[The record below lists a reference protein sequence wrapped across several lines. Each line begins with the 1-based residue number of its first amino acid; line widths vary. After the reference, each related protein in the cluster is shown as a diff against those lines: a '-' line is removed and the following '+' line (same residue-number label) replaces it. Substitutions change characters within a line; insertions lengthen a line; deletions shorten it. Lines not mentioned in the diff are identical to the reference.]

1 MVGRFLVSVGILQFV
16 SEIASLTGCLSSY
29 TEFTGHLV
37 AFFGKIKYT
46 EQELVDGCAA
56 NDRRAQEALYRR
68 YFPEMLRMVRRYT
81 RDEDTA
87 IEVVN
92 NGMLRVFKK
101 IHTFAYKGSLEGW
114 MRRLVYH
121 CMADYYRENARYLHF
136 LVLEDHDQSVPE
148 QGHESFYEEDIL
160 KAVRTLPP
168 TSQEVFRLYAIEG
181 YSHAEIAVT
190 LQMSEGTSKWH
201 LSTARQK
208 LRDLLQ
214 PQIMVATA
222 GMKG

>member
-1 MVGRFLVSVGILQFV
+1 MAL
-16 SEIASLTGCLSSY
+16 
-29 TEFTGHLV
+29 
-37 AFFGKIKYT
+37 FGKKNFT
-46 EQELVDGCAA
+46 EQELVVGCTA

-68 YFPEMLRMVRRYT
+68 FFPEMLRMVRRYT

-101 IHTFAYKGSLEGW
+101 IHTFAFKGSLEGW

-121 CMADYYRENARYLHF
+121 CMADYYRENARYLNF

-148 QGHESFYEEDIL
+148 RGHESFYEEDIL
-160 KAVRTLPP
+160 KAVRKLPP
-168 TSQEVFRLYAIEG
+168 TSQEVFRLFAIEG
-181 YSHAEIAVT
+181 YSHAEIAEN
-190 LQMSEGTSKWH
+190 LHMSEGTSKWH

-208 LRDLLQ
+208 LREMLSTEFKISL
-214 PQIMVATA
+214 ASF
-222 GMKG
+222 K

>member
-1 MVGRFLVSVGILQFV
+1 MAL
-16 SEIASLTGCLSSY
+16 
-29 TEFTGHLV
+29 
-37 AFFGKIKYT
+37 FGKKKYT
-46 EQELVDGCAA
+46 EKELVDGCAA
-56 NDRRAQEALYRR
+56 NERRAQEALYRR
-68 YFPEMLRMVRRYT
+68 FFPEMLRMVRRYT

-101 IHTFAYKGSLEGW
+101 IHTFAHKGSLEGW
-114 MRRLVYH
+114 VRRLVYH

-136 LVLEDHDQSVPE
+136 LVLEDHDQPVAE
-148 QGHESFYEEDIL
+148 KGLETFYEEDIL

-181 YSHAEIAVT
+181 YSHAEIAESMS
-190 LQMSEGTSKWH
+190 MSEGTSKWH

-208 LRDLLQ
+208 LRELLRAEFPSLAAVSQ
-214 PQIMVATA
+214 
-222 GMKG
+222 G